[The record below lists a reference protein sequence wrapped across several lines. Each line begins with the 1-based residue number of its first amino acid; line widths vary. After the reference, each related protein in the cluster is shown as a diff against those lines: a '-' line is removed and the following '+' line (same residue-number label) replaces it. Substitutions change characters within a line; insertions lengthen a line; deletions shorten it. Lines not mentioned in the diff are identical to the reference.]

1 MIDPPKNP
9 PTPSDDPNQDT
20 GTRHRIVDE
29 TSELIEELQTQLE
42 VAKAARDEAQDAHK
56 RALADFQNYQRRA
69 ALNEREA
76 RQQGVRGVLQS
87 VVPVIDHF
95 DMALLH
101 DTDKV
106 TAKQV
111 LDGVRLIKDEL
122 LRVLSA
128 NGALVV
134 NPQPN
139 DAFDAHRHE
148 AIMHQP
154 GEGVQP
160 GNVTMT
166 LRPGF
171 EIDGRL
177 VRPAQVAVAPAGSA
191 PASA

>member
-1 MIDPPKNP
+1 MIDPTQSNSPS
-9 PTPSDDPNQDT
+9 SDDPSQDL
-20 GTRHRIVDE
+20 GRHRIVDE
-29 TSELIEELQTQLE
+29 TTELIDDLQSQLE
-42 VAKAARDEAQDAHK
+42 LAKSARDEAQDAHK

-69 ALNEREA
+69 SNSEREA
-76 RQQGVRGVLQS
+76 KQQGVRAVLQS

-101 DTDKV
+101 DSEKV

-111 LDGVRLIKDEL
+111 LDGVRLIKEEL
-122 LRVLSA
+122 LRILSTHGVLII
-128 NGALVV
+128 
-134 NPQPN
+134 NPKPN
-139 DAFDAHRHE
+139 DPFDAHRHE

-154 GEGVQP
+154 SEGVEA

-177 VRPAQVAVAPAGSA
+177 VRPAQVAVAPQTA
-191 PASA
+191 